1 MCSDIRAIGLY
12 TGSLRHLALRVK
24 DGKRSAIER
33 AADILASNLPVGAM
47 VIPMPSHEGRATTM
61 LEVAR
66 AIVRRRGDMVVVD
79 ALECVPHGGNYN
91 AKKRGHSLPTIS
103 MSCRLCSHG
112 DIVLLRKS
120 LGKAYI
126 IDNCV
131 DTGATFAAASRAIP
145 GVRLLALASTHFPET
160 SQSAV

>member
-1 MCSDIRAIGLY
+1 MLENVKSLGPY

-33 AADILASNLPVGAM
+33 AADLLARNLPVGAL

-66 AIVRRRGDMVVVD
+66 AIVRRHEDMIMLD
-79 ALECVPHGGNYN
+79 ALECVPHDGNYVT
-91 AKKRGHSLPTIS
+91 KKRGYGLPTIS
-103 MSCRLCSHG
+103 MSCRLCAYG
-112 DIVLLRKS
+112 DIVFLQQNIHH
-120 LGKAYI
+120 AYV

-131 DTGATFAAASRAIP
+131 DTGATFTAASKAIP
-145 GVRLLALASTHFPET
+145 GLKLLALASTRFPAT
-160 SQSAV
+160 SQIAV